1 MTLIINLLIGCVIF
15 GYVCFT
21 LYKSI
26 KKQKAGKCASC
37 ALQKDCSTSTCIP
50 SSKKIIHK

>member
-15 GYVCFT
+15 GYVGFT